1 MCNVQSPSFSIFR
14 SKAVAD
20 DSGVHT
26 TLKTPVYHRP
36 KDECGGGSAWAC
48 GILDV
53 FMNKGLPSS
62 GKSYKHQRTSGPQVP
77 SRTQIQIPPL
87 PFTILILPFHYRH
100 QARVALRRPT
110 STLHRSS
117 RPSSRPISLRVG
129 GAQKN
134 KKKTLSSSYNANFV

>member
-1 MCNVQSPSFSIFR
+1 MFHP
-14 SKAVAD
+14 KAVAD

-62 GKSYKHQRTSGPQVP
+62 SGKAQTPTH
-77 SRTQIQIPPL
+77 L
-87 PFTILILPFHYRH
+87 
-100 QARVALRRPT
+100 QAMGAITTPDPT
-110 STLHRSS
+110 PTL
-117 RPSSRPISLRVG
+117 
-129 GAQKN
+129 N
-134 KKKTLSSSYNANFV
+134 